1 VTSSDGM
8 HAETRPGAPVWRAQT
23 RASRGPACPLTGV
36 WSGSVRRETGVAET
50 CVIRSETVLGGGVVL
65 EKLLDDVFAANAT
78 RDRFVVRAS
87 GS

>member
-1 VTSSDGM
+1 M
-8 HAETRPGAPVWRAQT
+8 AGASEDVAW
-23 RASRGPACPLTGV
+23 TGLPSNRL

-50 CVIRSETVLGGGVVL
+50 CWMWSETVLGGGVVL

>member
-1 VTSSDGM
+1 M
-8 HAETRPGAPVWRAQT
+8 AGASKGVAW
-23 RASRGPACPLTGV
+23 TGFPICGI

-50 CVIRSETVLGGGVVL
+50 CAIRSETVLGGGVVRL
-65 EKLLDDVFAANAT
+65 KLLDDVFAANAT